1 MSDTAAPIASQTG
14 RVFLVVVDD
23 SPEMPLALRFACR
36 RARHTGGRV
45 ALLRVMDPVDFQHW
59 NAVGELMRTE
69 AREAA
74 ERLVQRLAAEV
85 QEQTGQTPVVYLRE
99 GDRAQIVLQVTAE
112 EPAISVLVL
121 AASSGAD
128 PGPIISF
135 LAKRNFQ
142 RLRVPVTIIPGTL
155 TPEQIDALA

>member
-1 MSDTAAPIASQTG
+1 MSDDSAPKPPTAG

-23 SPEMPLALRFACR
+23 SPEMSLALRFACR

-45 ALLRVMDPVDFQHW
+45 ALLRVIDPVDFQHW
-59 NAVGELMRTE
+59 NAVGELMRDE
-69 AREAA
+69 ARAEA

-85 QEQTGQTPVVYLRE
+85 QEQTGQIPVVYLRE
-99 GDRAQIVLQVTAE
+99 GERAEVVLQVTQE

-128 PGPIISF
+128 PGPIISY

-142 RLRVPVTIIPGTL
+142 RMRVPVTIVPGTL
-155 TPEQIDALA
+155 SPEEIDALS